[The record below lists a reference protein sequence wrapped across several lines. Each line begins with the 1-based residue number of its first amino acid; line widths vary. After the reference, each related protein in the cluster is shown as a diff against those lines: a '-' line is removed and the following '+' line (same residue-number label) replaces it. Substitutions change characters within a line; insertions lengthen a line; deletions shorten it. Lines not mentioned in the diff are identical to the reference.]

1 MLCCLG
7 LLFVQHSSAGTLLK
21 QLLSSSTQSQ
31 CRDKAVC
38 FPSPRVLI
46 CVWVVQVNSSR
57 DLAARGWVALLII
70 GPDSY
75 YLLCPLLPLWRKEL
89 MEWIWKKCTGEQC
102 NSNSSVIAFL
112 GIQAERKGG
121 LQTHIQILT
130 LSIWWRAQLE
140 VVLSRKAVP
149 FSLGWQPYGR
159 PSRSDCRKVWSS
171 PVPVKDRMFF
181 AFRFSGTWS
190 WWLWWNNW

>member
-1 MLCCLG
+1 MSIMLCCLG

-31 CRDKAVC
+31 RRDKAVC

-46 CVWVVQVNSSR
+46 CVWVEQVNSSR

-75 YLLCPLLPLWRKEL
+75 YLLCPLLPLWRKGL
-89 MEWIWKKCTGEQC
+89 MGWIWKKCTGEQC

-112 GIQAERKGG
+112 GIQAEERWPSNTYPNSYTEHLVEGTVGG
-121 LQTHIQILT
+121 
-130 LSIWWRAQLE
+130 
-140 VVLSRKAVP
+140 
-149 FSLGWQPYGR
+149 
-159 PSRSDCRKVWSS
+159 RSQ
-171 PVPVKDRMFF
+171 
-181 AFRFSGTWS
+181 
-190 WWLWWNNW
+190 